1 MIPEELEK
9 RLVELIRQFA
19 ETNNDQVRAEI
30 ELLRRQVTTL
40 KKRLV

>member
-19 ETNNDQVRAEI
+19 ETNNDQVRGEI